1 MKEKDQKILDLRKE
15 LDEYE
20 NEIEGYK
27 RNMSEMHR
35 KMTDQM
41 KKVEQIQAELVV
53 LEKQSVKITIT
64 DHAILRYLERV
75 EGVNRKEIEQRILR
89 PEILCLINKLGG
101 SGTYP
106 GTVGF
111 SVCMKNGVVKTIKK
125 LK

>member
-1 MKEKDQKILDLRKE
+1 MKEKDNKILELRKE

-20 NEIEGYK
+20 NEIEGFK

-41 KKVEQIQAELVV
+41 KKVEQIQAELVL
-53 LEKQSVKITIT
+53 LEKQTVKITIT
-64 DHAILRYLERV
+64 DHAIVRYLERV
-75 EGVNRKEIEQRILR
+75 EGLNRKQIEQKILR
-89 PEILCLINKLGG
+89 PEILCMVNKLGG

-106 GTVGF
+106 GNDGF